1 MSFNVYSRRGILFRA
16 VMEILEAIQ
25 NRKSIRD
32 FKPDPVPREIL
43 ENILE
48 ISLRAPSGVNKQPW
62 ELAVLTGPVLEKVKE
77 KNAEQFLAGQK
88 GYSSFGSGIDRESV
102 FRKRQVDLA
111 IELFRLMGIAREDK
125 EKRTQWTGRGFNY
138 FNAPAAIVLLADESL
153 PLQRVLLDI
162 GALMQTICLAALAY
176 DLGTCI
182 EGQGVKFQDVL
193 REFGG
198 IPQNKQIVTAIA
210 IGYPNWS
217 FPANEI
223 ETPRE
228 ELGNISFWQGFD

>member
-1 MSFNVYSRRGILFRA
+1 
-16 VMEILEAIQ
+16 MEILEAIQ

-32 FKPDPVPREIL
+32 FKPDPVPRELLEKIL
-43 ENILE
+43 KT
-48 ISLRAPSGVNKQPW
+48 SLRAPSGVNKQPW
-62 ELAVLTGPVLEKVKE
+62 ELAVLAGPVLEKVKE
-77 KNAEQFLAGQK
+77 KNAEEFLGGQK
-88 GYSSFGSGIDRESV
+88 GHKSFGSGIGRDTVYRE
-102 FRKRQVDLA
+102 RQVDLA

-125 EKRTQWTGRGFNY
+125 EKRAQWTGRGFNY
-138 FNAPAAIVLLADESL
+138 FNAPAAIILLADECL

-162 GALMQTICLAALAY
+162 GALMQTICLTALAY

-182 EGQGVKFQDVL
+182 EGQGVMFQDVL
-193 REFGG
+193 RKFGG
-198 IPQNKQIVTAIA
+198 IPENKQIVTSIA

-228 ELGNISFWQGFD
+228 NLENISLWRGFE

>member
-1 MSFNVYSRRGILFRA
+1 
-16 VMEILEAIQ
+16 MEILEAIQ

-32 FKPDPVPREIL
+32 FKPDPVPRELLEKIL
-43 ENILE
+43 KLA
-48 ISLRAPSGVNKQPW
+48 LRAPSGVNKQPW
-62 ELAVLTGPVLEKVKE
+62 ELAILTGPVLDKVKE

-88 GYSSFGSGIDRESV
+88 GHGSFGSRIDRESV
-102 FRKRQVDLA
+102 YRERQVELA

-125 EKRTQWTGRGFNY
+125 EKRNEWTARGFNY
-138 FNAPAAIVLLADESL
+138 FNAPAAIILLADESL
-153 PLQRVLLDI
+153 PLQRVLLDL
-162 GALMQTICLAALAY
+162 GALMQTICLTALAY

-182 EGQGVKFQDVL
+182 EGQGVMFQDIL
-193 REFGG
+193 REFGE
-198 IPQNKQIVTAIA
+198 IPENKQIVTAIA

-228 ELGNISFWQGFD
+228 NLENISFWRGFDL

>member
-1 MSFNVYSRRGILFRA
+1 MA
-16 VMEILEAIQ
+16 DEEQEAPGGGAAGGSTL
-25 NRKSIRD
+25 K
-32 FKPDPVPREIL
+32 KY
-43 ENILE
+43 
-48 ISLRAPSGVNKQPW
+48 
-62 ELAVLTGPVLEKVKE
+62 GPL
-77 KNAEQFLAGQK
+77 
-88 GYSSFGSGIDRESV
+88 
-102 FRKRQVDLA
+102 
-111 IELFRLMGIAREDK
+111 
-125 EKRTQWTGRGFNY
+125 
-138 FNAPAAIVLLADESL
+138 AAIVLLADESL